1 MEGRSNS
8 IFRSMDWVLILMY
21 LVLVIMGWLNIY
33 AANYDLDHPSIF
45 YTGKEYGKQFIWICV
60 AFTLG
65 LIILAIDSQFF
76 KDFAFIIYI
85 FLTLL
90 LVAVLIF
97 GKEVNGAKSWF
108 GVGSFGIQPSEFSKI
123 GLGLALSS
131 FLSNMK
137 IKFDKARTLMYSL
150 GIICVPAILILLQ
163 PDAGTLLVYLAFILV
178 LYREGVTGNIVLFG
192 ISLLVLFIGTLSL
205 IRYETFFF
213 NPEWKVSG
221 LAMLTFFLI
230 LISGLAYFII
240 GNYVLPR
247 FRKKTYRYLL
257 GVALSSIA
265 SVWIISGVYHSD
277 KILKPHHRDRIDIL
291 FGHEVDPSGAG
302 YNVNQALTAIGSGG
316 FAGKGYLDGV
326 LTKFKYVPMQSTDF
340 IFCTVGEEWG
350 FLGSSVV
357 VILLII
363 LILRILYVAERQRSA
378 FNRIFGYSVGCILFM
393 HIVINVGMAIG
404 LVPVI
409 GIPLPFFSYGGS
421 SLFAFTFLL
430 FILIKLDS
438 DRLTKLS

>member
-1 MEGRSNS
+1 MEGRDN
-8 IFRSMDWVLILMY
+8 IFRNMDWI
-21 LVLVIMGWLNIY
+21 LVLLYIVLVLMGWFNIY
-33 AANYDLDHPSIF
+33 AANFDLDHPSIF
-45 YTGKEYGKQFIWICV
+45 DSGKEYGKQFIWICV

-65 LIILAIDSQFF
+65 LVILAIDSQFF
-76 KDFAFIIYI
+76 KDFAFIFYI
-85 FLTLL
+85 IFTLL

-123 GLGLALSS
+123 GVSLALA
-131 FLSNMK
+131 FYLSDIK
-137 IKFDKARTLMYSL
+137 IKFNKLRILGVSL
-150 GIICVPAILILLQ
+150 GIILIPAFLILMQ

-192 ISLLVLFIGTLSL
+192 ISLLVLIIATMSL
-205 IRYETFFF
+205 IVYETYIF
-213 NPEWKVSG
+213 NEAWK
-221 LAMLTFFLI
+221 
-230 LISGLAYFII
+230 ISGLSILTIAILMIASMAFLII
-240 GNYVLPR
+240 RNYVLPR
-247 FRKKTYRYLL
+247 ARKKTIKSLIF
-257 GVALSSIA
+257 ATIA
-265 SVWIISGVYHSD
+265 SMACVWMINTVYQSD
-277 KILKPHHRDRIDIL
+277 KILKAHHKDRINIL
-291 FGHEVDPSGAG
+291 FGHTEDPSGAG

-316 FAGKGYLDGV
+316 FSGKGYLDGV

-350 FLGSSVV
+350 FIGSSVV
-357 VILLII
+357 IILLIT
-363 LILRILYVAERQRSA
+363 LVLRIIMIAERQRSS
-378 FNRIFGYSVGCILFM
+378 FNRIFGYSVACILFM
-393 HIVINVGMAIG
+393 HIGINIGMAIG

-421 SLFAFTFLL
+421 SLFSFSFLV

>member
-302 YNVNQALTAIGSGG
+302 YNVNQVQSV
-316 FAGKGYLDGV
+316 KNGV
-326 LTKFKYVPMQSTDF
+326 S
-340 IFCTVGEEWG
+340 
-350 FLGSSVV
+350 
-357 VILLII
+357 
-363 LILRILYVAERQRSA
+363 
-378 FNRIFGYSVGCILFM
+378 
-393 HIVINVGMAIG
+393 
-404 LVPVI
+404 
-409 GIPLPFFSYGGS
+409 
-421 SLFAFTFLL
+421 
-430 FILIKLDS
+430 
-438 DRLTKLS
+438 